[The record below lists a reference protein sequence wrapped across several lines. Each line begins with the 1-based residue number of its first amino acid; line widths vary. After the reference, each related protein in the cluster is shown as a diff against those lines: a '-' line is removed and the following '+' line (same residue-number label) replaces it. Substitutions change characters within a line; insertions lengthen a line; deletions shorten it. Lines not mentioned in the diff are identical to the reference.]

1 MNNANLS
8 TFKISD
14 IFQGMP
20 GGFLIYK
27 ASNEEII
34 YANDELIRL
43 YGCENFK
50 DFIEYTGGKFSG
62 MVYTDDYDRITN
74 EIENQLKNN
83 ETNHDNVEYR
93 IVTKTGEIKWVEDF
107 GHLASTKEYG
117 NVFYVF
123 ITDISLNLSDRL
135 EAKKLIEENKRKQKV
150 LNDSLQSTVYA
161 YKEVYLIHPYE
172 NYYSMIYP
180 IMDDLNEKG
189 DYKKGIESHF
199 TCGKIDMVHKK
210 DILQALQPENLIKA
224 LIEKNSVNYKYK
236 RKNAEGIMEWCNS
249 TITVQRRESGRPVC
263 IIMGIR
269 SIDELIVQEEI
280 QRREL
285 QLALTEAKKQSK
297 LKTQFLSNISHDI
310 RTPLNAILGYTQL
323 AKDNIDDKMKISE
336 YLQKISYSGDFLLK
350 LINDVLDMSSIEAG
364 NISLNKNKNSLKKI
378 LSNSIS
384 VVEGKLKEKN
394 IDLNV
399 NVSPVKTDLVYCDEL
414 RLSQIFVNIL
424 TNAIKFSNPG
434 GKIGISIN
442 ESNTP
447 NPIVKSYEIKIKDN
461 GVGMSKEFSNHVF
474 EPFAR
479 ERSAYSIP
487 GTGLG
492 LSIVKSLIDLMNGSV
507 KVYSKKGVGTEFVL
521 NLSFQMDESQLEVT
535 ASNTVVDTSI
545 LENNTALIIDD
556 NPINIEIAVELLS
569 SKGIKAIAYDN
580 AIDGIEY
587 LLNNL
592 DSINFVL
599 MDIRMPVMDGYEAT
613 AKIKKRLPNMCVIG
627 MSANAFKEDKKKGYA
642 AGMDAYISKPI
653 LIDSALETIAEVILK
668 KQIIS

>member
-34 YANDELIRL
+34 YANDELIKL
-43 YGCENFK
+43 YECEDFK
-50 DFIEYTGGKFSG
+50 DFIEYTGGKFCG

-74 EIENQLKNN
+74 EIEKQLKNN

-93 IVTKTGEIKWVEDF
+93 IVTKSGEIKWVEDF

-123 ITDISLNLSDRL
+123 ITDISFNLNDKL
-135 EAKKLIEENKRKQKV
+135 EAKRLIEENKRKQKI

-189 DYKKGIESHF
+189 DYKKGIENHF
-199 TCGKIDMVHKK
+199 ATGRIDKTHRK
-210 DILQALQPENLIKA
+210 DIQNALQPENLIKA

-236 RKNAEGIMEWCNS
+236 RKNTDGVMEWCNT
-249 TITVQRRESGRPVC
+249 TITVQRRECGRPVC
-263 IIMGIR
+263 VIMGIR
-269 SIDELIVQEEI
+269 GIDELLVQEEI
-280 QRREL
+280 QKREL
-285 QLALTEAKKQSK
+285 QMALTEAKKQSK

-323 AKDNIDDKMKISE
+323 AKDNIEDSKKISE

-364 NISLNKNKNSLKKI
+364 NLSLNENKNSLKKI

-384 VVEGKLKEKN
+384 VVEVKLKEKN

-399 NVSPVKTDLVYCDEL
+399 NVSPVKTDLIYCDEL
-414 RLSQIFVNIL
+414 RLSQIFVNII

-434 GKIGISIN
+434 GKISISID

-447 NPIVKSYEIKIKDN
+447 NPIIKSYEIRIKDN
-461 GVGMSKEFSNHVF
+461 GAGMSKEFLNHVF

-521 NLSFQMDESQLEVT
+521 NLCFQMDESQLEVRD
-535 ASNTVVDTSI
+535 SIVEVDTSI
-545 LENNTALIIDD
+545 LNHNTALIIDD

-569 SKGIKAIAYDN
+569 TKGIKTVSFDN

-587 LLNNL
+587 LINNEKMI
-592 DSINFVL
+592 DFVL

-613 AKIKKRLPNMCVIG
+613 AKIKKRLPNICVIG
-627 MSANAFKEDKKKGYA
+627 MSANAFKEDMKKGYA
-642 AGMDAYISKPI
+642 VGMDAYISKPI
-653 LIDSALETIAEVILK
+653 LIESALQTIASVINK
-668 KQIIS
+668 KQIN

>member
-1 MNNANLS
+1 MNNVNLS
-8 TFKISD
+8 TFKIND
-14 IFQGMP
+14 IFQGIP

-27 ASNEEII
+27 ASNKEII
-34 YANDELIRL
+34 YANDELIKL
-43 YGCENFK
+43 YECENYK
-50 DFIEYTGGKFSG
+50 DFLEYTGAKFSG

-74 EIENQLKNN
+74 EIDKQITNN

-93 IVTKTGEIKWVEDF
+93 IVTKSGQIKWVEDF
-107 GHLASTKEYG
+107 GHLAPTKEFG
-117 NVFYVF
+117 DVFYVF
-123 ITDISLNLSDRL
+123 ISDISLNLSDRL
-135 EAKKLIEENKRKQKV
+135 EAKKLIEENKRKQKI

-189 DYKKGIESHF
+189 DYKKGIENHF
-199 TCGKIDMVHKK
+199 TSGRIDKVHKK
-210 DILQALQPENLIKA
+210 DIFQSLQPENLIKA

-236 RKNAEGIMEWCNS
+236 RKNTEGVMEWCNT
-249 TITVQRRESGRPVC
+249 TITVQRRECGRPVC
-263 IIMGIR
+263 VIMGIR
-269 SIDELIVQEEI
+269 GIDELLAQEEI
-280 QRREL
+280 QKREL

-364 NISLNKNKNSLKKI
+364 NLSLNENKNSLKKI

-442 ESNTP
+442 ESDTP
-447 NPIVKSYEIKIKDN
+447 NPIVKSYEIRIKDN

-507 KVYSKKGVGTEFVL
+507 RVYSKKGVGTEFVL
-521 NLSFQMDESQLEVT
+521 NLSFQMDESQLEVK
-535 ASNTVVDTSI
+535 ADNVVVDTSI
-545 LENNTALIIDD
+545 LNNNTALIIDD

-587 LLNNL
+587 LFNNF

-613 AKIKKRLPNMCVIG
+613 AKIKKRLPNICVIG

-653 LIDSALETIAEVILK
+653 LIDSALETIATAIRK
-668 KQIIS
+668 KQIS